1 MSRITAGLAITLA
14 AALTAGCA
22 TQAYRPEAASTAP
35 AYGQP
40 GSYGQRGGYSQQ
52 RVEYGQV
59 HSIDRIP
66 AQNQTTGGGGL
77 VGGVIGAV
85 VGHQIGSG
93 SGRSAGTLIGA
104 VGGAII
110 GNEIEKNQRA
120 ARDFYRVAI
129 RTQHGDIRSF
139 DYAQLAELHVGDRV
153 RIENNQ
159 VYRY

>member
-1 MSRITAGLAITLA
+1 MRRISAWVAITIA
-14 AALTAGCA
+14 AAVAAGCA
-22 TQAYRPEAASTAP
+22 TQAYQPAQASAP
-35 AYGQP
+35 VYA
-40 GSYGQRGGYSQQ
+40 SQ

-59 HSIDRIP
+59 HSIDLVR

-85 VGHQIGSG
+85 VGRQIGSG
-93 SGRSAGTLIGA
+93 SGRAAGTLVGA

-110 GNEIEKNQRA
+110 GNEIEKNNRG

-129 RTQHGDIRSF
+129 RTDQGQVRSF
-139 DYAQLAELHVGDRV
+139 DYQTLAELHIGDRV

-159 VYRY
+159 VYRN